1 MSKLAVAMV
10 GAGLAVG
17 ALAHQGPAPD
27 PDRDP
32 VRAAYGVRDHPGT
45 GYGDGLAAS
54 GSGFA
59 LGGNGLAASWAG
71 FGSSPAGNRLAASR
85 PGSASGA
92 SPDNEVVQQYC
103 VRCHNDRRL
112 LGGMSLE
119 RFDADAATA
128 SAELA
133 ERMIRKLRAG
143 MMPPPGA
150 RRPDDDVLTGLAVSL
165 EEQLDQAAEDH
176 PNPGRRTFQRLNRA
190 EYAASVRDL
199 LDLEIDAGKYLPLDT
214 KSANFDNIAD
224 VQLLSAT
231 LADGY
236 LRAAADVSRL
246 ALGDPHVTA
255 SEATYRVS
263 RWDSQTERVE
273 GAPYG
278 TRGGV
283 AVVHNFPADGEYVFR
298 VSFHH
303 ETTGALYG
311 NGRNALHTDDDNP
324 ELLEVSVDGEP
335 VALLEVARWM
345 HTSDPNGVNIRTGRV
360 HVRAG
365 PRQVAAAFVR
375 RVEGPLQDLISP
387 HDWSLASTSIAGSY
401 GVTAL
406 PHLRDLAIGGPYEPS
421 GVSDTPSRA
430 KVFTCQPRSPA
441 EARPCARKIVAR
453 LGTQAYRRFL
463 DEVEVDALMRL
474 FDAGAGPADDAAS
487 ATAEASAVVEASPT
501 VEASAASEAG
511 PVAETVGGFEAGVR
525 TALEGILASPHFVF
539 RFEEP
544 SEAPASR
551 SRDLASPTASPT
563 AYPVSDVD
571 LAARLSFFLWGTGPD
586 AELMTAARD
595 GRLSD
600 PASLRAQ
607 ARRMLRDPRAS
618 ALATRFAAQWL
629 RLQDLDKIQPDVRVA
644 PDFDE
649 QLKRSMHKE
658 TELFFDHL
666 VRNDRPLLE
675 LFTADYTIAN
685 ERLARHYGIPGVAG
699 SRFRKV
705 KYVNPER
712 RGVLGHGSVLTLTSH
727 AGRTSPV
734 LRGKW
739 VMEVLL
745 GTPPPPP
752 PPDVPEL
759 EEEAVED
766 GRFLTVRERMEMH
779 RANPACTSCHR
790 MIDPIG
796 LALENFG
803 VAGAWRI
810 KDHGVP
816 VDAAGELYDG
826 TPLASPTDLRRALL
840 RRPEPLVRTF
850 TENLMA
856 YALGRRL
863 EHYDMPTVRRIARS
877 AAAEEYRVSAF
888 ILGVASSDAFR
899 MKAAPE
905 AAGTAEGAL
914 R

>member
-1 MSKLAVAMV
+1 M
-10 GAGLAVG
+10 
-17 ALAHQGPAPD
+17 HPDD
-27 PDRDP
+27 PD
-32 VRAAYGVRDHPGT
+32 
-45 GYGDGLAAS
+45 
-54 GSGFA
+54 
-59 LGGNGLAASWAG
+59 N
-71 FGSSPAGNRLAASR
+71 
-85 PGSASGA
+85 
-92 SPDNEVVQQYC
+92 PDNEVVQEYC

-119 RFDADAATA
+119 RFDAADATA

-150 RRPDDDVLTGLAVSL
+150 RRPDENVLTGLAVAL
-165 EEQLDQAAEDH
+165 EEQLDQAAEEQ

-190 EYAASVRDL
+190 EYAASVRAL

-236 LRAAADVSRL
+236 LRAAAEVSRL
-246 ALGDPHVTA
+246 ALGDPHVTP

-278 TRGGV
+278 TRGGL
-283 AVVHNFPADGEYVFR
+283 AVMHNFPADGKYVFR

-303 ETTGALYG
+303 ETTGALFG
-311 NGRNALHTDDDNP
+311 NGRNALHTEDGKP
-324 ELLEVSVDGEP
+324 ELLEISVDGEP
-335 VALLEVARWM
+335 VATLEVDRWM
-345 HTSDPNGVNIRTGRV
+345 HASDPDGLNIRTGQV

-375 RVEGPLQDLISP
+375 QAEGPLQDLISP

-401 GVTAL
+401 GFTAL
-406 PHLRDLAIGGPYEPS
+406 PHLRDLAIGGPYES
-421 GVSDTPSRA
+421 AGVSETPSRA
-430 KVFTCQPRSPA
+430 RVFSCRPASPA
-441 EARPCARKIVAR
+441 EERSCAREIVSR
-453 LGTQAYRRFL
+453 LGQQAYRRYL
-463 DEVEVDALMRL
+463 DGGDVDALMRL
-474 FDAGAGPADDAAS
+474 YDAGAEDGD
-487 ATAEASAVVEASPT
+487 
-501 VEASAASEAG
+501 
-511 PVAETVGGFEAGVR
+511 GGFEAGVR
-525 TALEGILASPHFVF
+525 LALEGILASPHFVF

-544 SEAPASR
+544 EDVQPTGGDGRAYPIGDA
-551 SRDLASPTASPT
+551 DLA
-563 AYPVSDVD
+563 VR
-571 LAARLSFFLWGTGPD
+571 LAFFLWGTGPD
-586 AELMTAARD
+586 AELMTVARD
-595 GRLSD
+595 GRLSAD
-600 PASLRAQ
+600 PATMEAQ
-607 ARRMLRDPRAS
+607 VRRMLRDERAS
-618 ALATRFAAQWL
+618 ALSTRFAAQWM
-629 RLQDLDKIQPDVRVA
+629 RLQDLEKIQPDVRVA

-649 QLKRSMHKE
+649 QLKRAMRRE

-666 VRNDRPLLE
+666 VRQDRPLLD
-675 LFTADYTIAN
+675 LYQADYTFVN
-685 ERLARHYGIPGVAG
+685 ERLARHYGIAGVAG
-699 SRFRKV
+699 SRFRRV
-705 KYVNPER
+705 EYANPER
-712 RGVLGHGSVLTLTSH
+712 RGVLAHGSVLTLTSH

-759 EEEAVED
+759 EEDAVED
-766 GRFLTVRERMEMH
+766 GRFLTVREQMEVH
-779 RANPACTSCHR
+779 RANPACNSCHR

-796 LALENFG
+796 LALENFD
-803 VAGAWRI
+803 VTGAWRI
-810 KDHGVP
+810 KDQGVS

-826 TPLASPTDLRRALL
+826 TPLASPTDLRAALL

-863 EHYDMPTVRRIARS
+863 DYYDMPTVRQIAR
-877 AAAEEYRVSAF
+877 AAAGQEYRMSAF
-888 ILGVASSDAFR
+888 VLGVVGSDAFR
-899 MKAAPE
+899 MKAGVGPSPSPSPSPSTG
-905 AAGTAEGAL
+905 AGHGDGDGDSFQGVL
-914 R
+914 P

>member
-1 MSKLAVAMV
+1 MDAMSKLAVAMV

-17 ALAHQGPAPD
+17 ALAHPGPGQNFGGPGAPD
-27 PDRDP
+27 
-32 VRAAYGVRDHPGT
+32 RAA
-45 GYGDGLAAS
+45 
-54 GSGFA
+54 
-59 LGGNGLAASWAG
+59 
-71 FGSSPAGNRLAASR
+71 
-85 PGSASGA
+85 A
-92 SPDNEVVQQYC
+92 SPRTAPADNEVVRQYC

-119 RFDADAATA
+119 RFDAADATA

-150 RRPDDDVLTGLAVSL
+150 RRPDEDVLTGLAVSL
-165 EEQLDQAAEDH
+165 EEQLDRAAEES

-236 LRAAADVSRL
+236 LRAAAEVSRV

-335 VALLEVARWM
+335 VALLEIDRWM
-345 HTSDPNGVNIRTGRV
+345 HTSDPDGVNIRTERV

-375 RVEGPLQDLISP
+375 RTEGPVQDLISP

-401 GVTAL
+401 GFTAL

-421 GVSDTPSRA
+421 GMSETPSRA
-430 KVFTCQPRSPA
+430 KVFSCSPRSAA
-441 EARPCARKIVAR
+441 EARPCARTIVER
-453 LGTQAYRRFL
+453 LATQAYRRFL
-463 DEVEVDALMRL
+463 DGAEVDALMRL
-474 FDAGAGPADDAAS
+474 YDAGADPAGDGTASNDAPA
-487 ATAEASAVVEASPT
+487 AGVQ
-501 VEASAASEAG
+501 SAA
-511 PVAETVGGFEAGVR
+511 THLDGGFEAGVR

-544 SEAPASR
+544 GAAEGPGEFPSGGSGAGGAL
-551 SRDLASPTASPT
+551 D
-563 AYPVSDVD
+563 AYPISDVD

-586 AELMTAARD
+586 AELMTAARE
-595 GRLSD
+595 GRLTD
-600 PASLRAQ
+600 PASLQAQ
-607 ARRMLRDPRAS
+607 VMRMLRDERAS

-629 RLQDLDKIQPDVRVA
+629 RLQDLEKIQPDVRVA
-644 PDFDE
+644 PDFDQ

-666 VRNDRPLLE
+666 VQNDRPLLE
-675 LFTADYTIAN
+675 LYTADYTFVD

-705 KYVNPER
+705 KYANPER

-779 RANPACTSCHR
+779 RASPACSSCHR

-796 LALENFG
+796 LALENFD

-810 KDHGVP
+810 KDQGVP

-826 TPLASPTDLRRALL
+826 TPLASPTDLRAALL
-840 RRPEPLVRTF
+840 KRPEPLIRTF

-863 EHYDMPTVRRIARS
+863 EHYDMPTARRIARS
-877 AAAEEYRVSAF
+877 AKAEGYRLSAF
-888 ILGVASSDAFR
+888 VLGVASSDAFR
-899 MKAAPE
+899 MKAASSANAEP
-905 AAGTAEGAL
+905 ADRDAEGAH

>member
-17 ALAHQGPAPD
+17 ALAHQGPASSR
-27 PDRDP
+27 DRAGAVYD
-32 VRAAYGVRDHPGT
+32 VRDHVGT
-45 GYGDGLAAS
+45 SRAA
-54 GSGFA
+54 
-59 LGGNGLAASWAG
+59 L
-71 FGSSPAGNRLAASR
+71 P
-85 PGSASGA
+85 SGA

-150 RRPDDDVLTGLAVSL
+150 RRPDEDVLTKLVVSL

-231 LADGY
+231 LADSY

-311 NGRNALHTDDDNP
+311 NGRNALHTDDENP

-360 HVRAG
+360 RVRAG

-421 GVSDTPSRA
+421 GVSETPSRA
-430 KVFTCQPRSPA
+430 KVFTCWPQSPA
-441 EARPCARKIVAR
+441 EARPCAREIVAR

-463 DEVEVDALMRL
+463 DEAEVDALMRL
-474 FDAGAGPADDAAS
+474 YDAGAGPTGDDAVSPA
-487 ATAEASAVVEASPT
+487 AEASPA
-501 VEASAASEAG
+501 
-511 PVAETVGGFEAGVR
+511 AETGGGFEAGVR

-544 SEAPASR
+544 TEAPASG
-551 SRDLASPTASPT
+551 SDDLASPTAYPT

-607 ARRMLRDPRAS
+607 ARRMLRDPKAS

-840 RRPEPLVRTF
+840 KRPEPLIRTF

-899 MKAAPE
+899 MKAVPE
-905 AAGTAEGAL
+905 AAAEPAEAAGAAEAAEAAETVAAGAEVAGTAEGAL

>member
-1 MSKLAVAMV
+1 MSKLALVLT
-10 GAGLAVG
+10 GAGTAA
-17 ALAHQGPAPD
+17 ALAFAHHFAD
-27 PDRDP
+27 P
-32 VRAAYGVRDHPGT
+32 
-45 GYGDGLAAS
+45 AAS
-54 GSGFA
+54 PSPPA
-59 LGGNGLAASWAG
+59 HAIASHT
-71 FGSSPAGNRLAASR
+71 
-85 PGSASGA
+85 GA
-92 SPDNEVVQQYC
+92 HPDNPDNPDNEVVQEYC

-119 RFDADAATA
+119 RFDAADATT

-150 RRPDDDVLTGLAVSL
+150 RRPDESVLTGLAVAL
-165 EEQLDQAAEDH
+165 EEQLDQAAEEQ

-190 EYAASVRDL
+190 EYAASVRAL

-236 LRAAADVSRL
+236 LRAAAEVSRL
-246 ALGDPHVTA
+246 ALGDPHVTP

-278 TRGGV
+278 TRGGL
-283 AVVHNFPADGEYVFR
+283 AVMHNFPADGKYVFR

-303 ETTGALYG
+303 ETTGALFG
-311 NGRNALHTDDDNP
+311 NGRNALHTEDGKP
-324 ELLEVSVDGEP
+324 ELLEISVDGEP
-335 VALLEVARWM
+335 VATLEVDRWM
-345 HTSDPNGVNIRTGRV
+345 HASDPDGLNIRTGQV

-375 RVEGPLQDLISP
+375 QAEGPLQDLISP

-401 GVTAL
+401 GFTAL
-406 PHLRDLAIGGPYEPS
+406 PHLRDLAIGGPYES
-421 GVSDTPSRA
+421 AGVSETPSRA
-430 KVFTCQPRSPA
+430 RVFSCRPASPA
-441 EARPCARKIVAR
+441 EERLCAREIVSR
-453 LGTQAYRRFL
+453 TGQQAYRRFL
-463 DEVEVDALMRL
+463 DDADVDALMRL
-474 FDAGAGPADDAAS
+474 YDAGAEDG
-487 ATAEASAVVEASPT
+487 E
-501 VEASAASEAG
+501 
-511 PVAETVGGFEAGVR
+511 GGFEAGVR
-525 TALEGILASPHFVF
+525 LALEGILASPHFVF

-544 SEAPASR
+544 EDVQPIGGDGRAYPIGDA
-551 SRDLASPTASPT
+551 DLA
-563 AYPVSDVD
+563 VR
-571 LAARLSFFLWGTGPD
+571 LAFFLWGTGPD
-586 AELMTAARD
+586 AELMTVARD
-595 GRLSD
+595 GRLSAD
-600 PASLRAQ
+600 PATMEAQ
-607 ARRMLRDPRAS
+607 VRRMLRDERAS
-618 ALATRFAAQWL
+618 ALSTRFAAQWM
-629 RLQDLDKIQPDVRVA
+629 RLQDLEKIQPDVRVA

-649 QLKRSMHKE
+649 QLKRSMRQE

-666 VRNDRPLLE
+666 VRQDRPLLD
-675 LFTADYTIAN
+675 LYQADYTFVN
-685 ERLARHYGIPGVAG
+685 ERLARHYGIAGVAG
-699 SRFRKV
+699 SRFRRV
-705 KYVNPER
+705 EYANPER
-712 RGVLGHGSVLTLTSH
+712 RGVLAHGSVLTLTSH

-759 EEEAVED
+759 EEDAVED
-766 GRFLTVRERMEMH
+766 GRFLTVREQMEVH
-779 RANPACTSCHR
+779 RSNPACNSCHR

-796 LALENFG
+796 LALENFD
-803 VAGAWRI
+803 VTGAWRI
-810 KDHGVP
+810 KDQGVS

-826 TPLASPTDLRRALL
+826 TPLASPTDLRAALL

-863 EHYDMPTVRRIARS
+863 DYYDMPTVRQIAR
-877 AAAEEYRVSAF
+877 AAANQEYRMSAF
-888 ILGVASSDAFR
+888 VLGVVGSDAFR
-899 MKAAPE
+899 MKAGVGPSPSPSPSTG
-905 AAGTAEGAL
+905 AGHGDGDGDSFQGVL
-914 R
+914 P

>member
-1 MSKLAVAMV
+1 MIRLVALTRLSALLI
-10 GAGLAVG
+10 GTGTAG
-17 ALAHQGPAPD
+17 ALALQVPPD
-27 PDRDP
+27 S
-32 VRAAYGVRDHPGT
+32 
-45 GYGDGLAAS
+45 DGAAS
-54 GSGFA
+54 AVFPRDTVVQVDRRGARPDNARSD
-59 LGGNGLAASWAG
+59 LA
-71 FGSSPAGNRLAASR
+71 R
-85 PGSASGA
+85 
-92 SPDNEVVQQYC
+92 PDNEIVREYC

-119 RFDADAATA
+119 RFDAADAPANA
-128 SAELA
+128 QLA
-133 ERMIRKLRAG
+133 ERMVRKLRAG

-150 RRPDDDVLTGLAVSL
+150 RRPTEGVLTGLAVSL
-165 EEQLDQAAEDH
+165 EDQLDRAAERS

-236 LRAAADVSRL
+236 LRAAAEVSRL
-246 ALGDPHVTA
+246 ALGDPHVTP

-283 AVVHNFPADGEYVFR
+283 AVVHHFPADGEYVFR

-303 ETTGALYG
+303 ETTGALFG
-311 NGRNALHTDDDNP
+311 NGRNALHTEDGNP
-324 ELLEVSVDGEP
+324 ELLEISVDGRP
-335 VALLEVARWM
+335 VATLEVNRWM
-345 HTSDPNGVNIRTGRV
+345 HASDPDGLNIRTGQV

-401 GVTAL
+401 GFTAL
-406 PHLRDLAIGGPYEPS
+406 PHLRDLAIGGPYAAAGASE
-421 GVSDTPSRA
+421 TPSRA
-430 KVFTCQPRSPA
+430 RVFSCRPESPA
-441 EARPCARKIVAR
+441 QERPCAREIVAR
-453 LGTQAYRRFL
+453 LGAQAYRRFL
-463 DEVEVDALMRL
+463 DDADIDALMRL
-474 FDAGAGPADDAAS
+474 YDAGAGD
-487 ATAEASAVVEASPT
+487 
-501 VEASAASEAG
+501 
-511 PVAETVGGFEAGVR
+511 GGFEAGVR
-525 TALEGILASPHFVF
+525 LALEGILASPRFVF
-539 RFEEP
+539 RFEQP
-544 SEAPASR
+544 NGSGGGPVTGAVASPGAYPI
-551 SRDLASPTASPT
+551 SDADLA
-563 AYPVSDVD
+563 VR
-571 LAARLSFFLWGTGPD
+571 LAFFLWGTGPD
-586 AELMTAARD
+586 TELMTVARD
-595 GRLSD
+595 GLLSSD
-600 PASLRAQ
+600 PAMMETQ
-607 ARRMLRDPRAS
+607 VRRMLRDERAL
-618 ALATRFAAQWL
+618 ALATRFAAQWM
-629 RLQDLDKIQPDVRVA
+629 RLQDLEKIQPDVRVA

-649 QLKRSMHKE
+649 QLKRSMRRE

-666 VRNDRPLLE
+666 VREDRSLLD
-675 LFTADYTIAN
+675 LYAADYTFMN
-685 ERLARHYGIPGVAG
+685 ERLARHYGIAGVAG
-699 SRFRKV
+699 SRFRRV
-705 KYVNPER
+705 EYANPER
-712 RGVLGHGSVLTLTSH
+712 RGILAHGSVLTLTSH

-766 GRFLTVRERMEMH
+766 GRFLTVREQMEMH
-779 RANPACTSCHR
+779 RSSPACSSCHR

-796 LALENFG
+796 LALENFD
-803 VAGAWRI
+803 VTGAWRI
-810 KDHGVP
+810 KDQGVA

-826 TPLASPTDLRRALL
+826 TPLASPTDLRAALL
-840 RRPEPLVRTF
+840 KRPEPLVRTF

-863 EHYDMPTVRRIARS
+863 EHYDMPTVRRIAR
-877 AAAEEYRVSAF
+877 AAAEQHYRMSAF
-888 ILGVASSDAFR
+888 VLGVAGSDAFR
-899 MKAAPE
+899 MKASPSPGPFGPDESDYGAAREAP
-905 AAGTAEGAL
+905 GAL

>member
-1 MSKLAVAMV
+1 MSKLAVALV

-17 ALAHQGPAPD
+17 ALAHQGPASS
-27 PDRDP
+27 RGGMGT
-32 VRAAYGVRDHPGT
+32 AYGTGT
-45 GYGDGLAAS
+45 SGGNEGAS
-54 GSGFA
+54 G
-59 LGGNGLAASWAG
+59 G
-71 FGSSPAGNRLAASR
+71 FGVASSGAGSVSSGA
-85 PGSASGA
+85 GSASGGLGPA
-92 SPDNEVVQQYC
+92 SSGLGSASSGAGSLDNEVVRQYC

-128 SAELA
+128 SAEIA

-150 RRPDDDVLTGLAVSL
+150 RRPDESVLTGLAASL
-165 EEQLDQAAEDH
+165 EVQLDRAAEER

-199 LDLEIDAGKYLPLDT
+199 LDLEIDAGSYLPLDT

-283 AVVHNFPADGEYVFR
+283 AVMHNFPADGKYVFR

-324 ELLEVSVDGEP
+324 ERLEISVDGEP
-335 VALLEVARWM
+335 VALLEVGRWM
-345 HTSDPNGVNIRTGRV
+345 HTSDPDGVNMRTGQV
-360 HVRAG
+360 HVRGG
-365 PRQVAAAFVR
+365 PRRVAAAFVR
-375 RVEGPLQDLISP
+375 RVEGPVQDLISP
-387 HDWSLASTSIAGSY
+387 HEWSLASTSIAGSY
-401 GVTAL
+401 GFTAL

-421 GVSDTPSRA
+421 GATDTPSRA
-430 KVFTCQPRSPA
+430 KVFSCRPESPS
-441 EARPCARKIVAR
+441 EERPCAREIVSR
-453 LGTQAYRRFL
+453 LATQAYRRFL
-463 DEVEVDALMRL
+463 DEADVDGLMRL
-474 FDAGAGPADDAAS
+474 YDAGAATADDQGRNAF
-487 ATAEASAVVEASPT
+487 
-501 VEASAASEAG
+501 AG
-511 PVAETVGGFEAGVR
+511 VDAGFEEGVR

-544 SEAPASR
+544 TGPEEPSEAQSTSTGGPGSVR
-551 SRDLASPTASPT
+551 
-563 AYPVSDVD
+563 AYPIGDVD

-586 AELMTAARD
+586 AELMAAARD
-595 GRLSD
+595 GGLSD
-600 PASLRAQ
+600 PTAMRAQ
-607 ARRMLRDPRAS
+607 AIRMLRDERAS
-618 ALATRFAAQWL
+618 ALSTRFAAQWL
-629 RLQDLDKIQPDVRVA
+629 RLQDLEKIQPDVRVA

-649 QLKRSMHKE
+649 QLKRSMRKE
-658 TELFFDHL
+658 TEFFFDHL

-675 LFTADYTIAN
+675 LYTADYTFAD

-699 SRFRKV
+699 RRFRKV
-705 KYVNPER
+705 QYVNPER

-779 RANPACTSCHR
+779 RSNPACSSCHR

-796 LALENFG
+796 LALENFD

-810 KDHGVP
+810 KDQGVP

-826 TPLASPTDLRRALL
+826 TPLASPGDLRAALL
-840 RRPEPLVRTF
+840 KRPEPLVRTF

-877 AAAEEYRVSAF
+877 AEAEGYRMSAF
-888 ILGVASSDAFR
+888 VLGVASSDAFR
-899 MKAAPE
+899 MKAAMPAADAGPAEPAGPGGRE
-905 AAGTAEGAL
+905 ADEADRAEGLDRDAEGAHL
-914 R
+914 